1 MQQDFRKHLR
11 RQLDFL
17 GRSAAA
23 YDAGHADEAVRIATT
38 IRILI
43 HNTQSSTSLLKHL
56 NATTISLMSSCRGA
70 VPNAFLYMGL
80 GMQSAQ
86 IDNGVVNTLYTP
98 LFDGPVRNFVPV
110 SKWWDMIV
118 FVLNQTTR
126 LTRKTIVL
134 SAANKDGGA
143 HVDKSLTPEYEAL
156 ARDGSVGFVAFES
169 GGMRIENPFTQAHF
183 GAIRQMAHELLN
195 SPDLVRLMSAAQ

>member
-86 IDNGVVNTLYTP
+86 IDNGVVNTYGSHAAAICSDCWTIP
-98 LFDGPVRNFVPV
+98 HKCQSPVQR
-110 SKWWDMIV
+110 
-118 FVLNQTTR
+118 
-126 LTRKTIVL
+126 
-134 SAANKDGGA
+134 
-143 HVDKSLTPEYEAL
+143 
-156 ARDGSVGFVAFES
+156 AFTES
-169 GGMRIENPFTQAHF
+169 
-183 GAIRQMAHELLN
+183 
-195 SPDLVRLMSAAQ
+195 SPAP